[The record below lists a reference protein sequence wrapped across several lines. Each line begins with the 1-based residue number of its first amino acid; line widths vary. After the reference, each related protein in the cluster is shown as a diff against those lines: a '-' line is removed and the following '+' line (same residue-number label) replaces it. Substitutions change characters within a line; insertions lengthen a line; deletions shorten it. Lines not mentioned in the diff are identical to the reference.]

1 MADLVHAAEPGPTDR
16 TASAGASSGLI
27 ALEYAVDATRP
38 LHGAGGGLATFAAR
52 HHTTAKSD
60 LIAVQVRPGW
70 PPRAGALA
78 QLAAATIPGL
88 LLPLAHGPG
97 PAANGGEAYYVI
109 CRPPPG
115 PSLAAPGRSWSE
127 QELIDLVLRPVAA
140 ALEGLRA
147 KGITHRAIRPDNLF
161 SAGPGE
167 PAVLGCAWASPPGC
181 LQPAVFEPPYSGMCL
196 PAGRGEGTIADDV
209 YALGVTL
216 LTLALGRLPLADLDD
231 IAMIRRKLD
240 VGSFA
245 ALTGDARVPPM
256 LGDLLRGMLAE
267 DPAHRTPPSMLLDP
281 AAARQRRLAARP
293 ARRATRP
300 LQVLAMPAWD
310 ARGLAFAVAVQPEE
324 GARLL
329 RNGAVDDWLRR
340 YLGDTILSARVEEA
354 LRLRGQ
360 DSGEDESRADA
371 MLAMRAVAALD
382 PLAPLCWRGLAV
394 ALDGFGP
401 AIAST
406 VTAGPQNDRARLQEI
421 LEVEAIGAWLTNAE
435 NHPDGTALR
444 QQARMWRSWLRP
456 RSLDGGMARV
466 AYALNPLLPCASPLF
481 AGRCVA
487 RLSDVLG
494 ALESISARADSRR
507 LSPLDAHLAAFLVAR
522 QDLAGGSALLSDNA
536 VSSAPPPLAVQIAAL
551 AALQRIDPRP
561 LPGLATWLAEQAEPT
576 LQDWHS
582 RTRRESMRRQL
593 QACAAN
599 GQLGRLLALLD
610 DPEARR
616 TDALGL
622 RAATEAVAR
631 IDGELHHLQDGGAER
646 GELARRL
653 GHETAAATGLIAL
666 AITLGLAALG

>member
-1 MADLVHAAEPGPTDR
+1 MADLANATEPALPDRAAP
-16 TASAGASSGLI
+16 AGASSGLI
-27 ALEYAVDATRP
+27 AQEYAVEPNRP
-38 LHGAGGGLATFAAR
+38 LHGAGGGLAAFMAR
-52 HHTTAKSD
+52 HHTAAQSE
-60 LIAVQVRPGW
+60 LMAVQVRPGW

-78 QLAAATIPGL
+78 HLAAATIPAL
-88 LLPLAHGPG
+88 LVPLAHGPG
-97 PAANGGEAYYVI
+97 PAGNGGEAYYVI

-115 PSLAAPGRSWSE
+115 PSLATPGRSWSE

-147 KGITHRAIRPDNLF
+147 KGMTHRAIRPDNLF

-216 LTLALGRLPLADLDD
+216 LTLALGRLPLAELDD
-231 IAMIRRKLD
+231 ATMIRRKLD

-245 ALTGDARVPPM
+245 ALSGDARVPPM
-256 LGDLLRGMLAE
+256 LSDLLRGMLAE
-267 DPAHRTPPSMLLDP
+267 DPVHRTPPSMLLDP

-300 LQVLAMPAWD
+300 LQVLAVPVWD
-310 ARGLAFAVAVQPEE
+310 ARGLAYAMAVQPEE

-340 YLGDTILSARVEEA
+340 YLGDPILSARVEEA
-354 LRLRGQ
+354 MRLRGQ
-360 DSGEDESRADA
+360 DNGEDESRADA
-371 MLAMRAVAALD
+371 MLAMRSVAALD
-382 PLAPLCWRGLAV
+382 PLAPICWRGLAV
-394 ALDGFGP
+394 ALDGVGP
-401 AIAST
+401 AIAAA
-406 VTAGPQNDRARLQEI
+406 VTSGPQPDRARLQEM
-421 LEVEAIGAWLTNAE
+421 LEVEAIGTWLTGAE
-435 NHPDGTALR
+435 GRADGMALR

-494 ALESISARADSRR
+494 ALESISARADARR

-522 QDLAGGSALLSDNA
+522 QDLAGGSALLADNT
-536 VSSAPPPLAVQIAAL
+536 VSSASPPLAVQIAAL
-551 AALQRIDPRP
+551 AALQRLDPRP

-582 RTRRESMRRQL
+582 RSRRESMGRQL
-593 QACAAN
+593 QTCAAN

-616 TDALGL
+616 TDAMGL

-631 IDGELHHLQDGGAER
+631 IDVELHHLQDGGGERAEV
-646 GELARRL
+646 ARRL
-653 GHETAAATGLIAL
+653 GHETAAAAGLIAL
-666 AITLGLAALG
+666 TMTLGLAALG